1 MENNLELYDK
11 VRAVPENALKPIK
24 GGRLSG
30 MSDINPMWRI
40 KALTATFGPCGFG
53 WYYEIRDQRIVDG
66 ANGERAA
73 FVDVALYV
81 RLGEEWSRPI
91 PGVGGSSFVTKEKA
105 GLYVSDECF
114 KMALTDALS
123 VACKALGVGAD
134 VYFEKDTTKYSEKHA
149 DTQASAP
156 ASGLAF
162 PGAEMRKAV
171 TDYLMIDDAYR
182 KQLFI
187 YYNCGSL
194 DDFSDSDIISIHAKL
209 KEFGKL

>member
-11 VRAVPENALKPIK
+11 LRAVPENALKKIT

-40 KALTATFGPCGFG
+40 KALTEAFGPCGFG

-73 FVDVALYV
+73 FVDIALYV
-81 RLGEEWSRPI
+81 KIGEEWSRPI
-91 PGVGGSSFVTKEKA
+91 PGVGGSSFVSKEKA
-105 GLYVSDECF
+105 GLYVNDECF

-134 VYFEKDTTKYSEKHA
+134 VYFNKDTTKYSEKPDASGSTAA
-149 DTQASAP
+149 D
-156 ASGLAF
+156 SGLAF

-171 TDYLMIDDAYR
+171 TDYLMTDDAYR
-182 KQLFI
+182 KQLFMH
-187 YYNCGSL
+187 YNRGSF
-194 DDFSDSDIISIHAKL
+194 DEFSDTEIISIHATLKQCEKL
-209 KEFGKL
+209 